1 MPRPSAPSY
10 TVPGWSSN
18 VNYAAGSD
26 PWSGTPTKVAPPSAA
41 IGFTPKTGAAAQWI
55 NYEFNQAFTADA
67 SAKAYF
73 GTLADGLGQGET
85 LTFKDAGFTNTYKAA
100 YDTVDNRWVASASL
114 GAGDFPYVS
123 YDTGWTTMGAWPIAT
138 SSKPILGSNPAG
150 MVVGVDGTGGHGYSL
165 PAGSNTWSG
174 WTLPSVS
181 NTFREV
187 SWLASGST
195 FIAVGTTG
203 SAPVLYKSTGAANW
217 TNASSS
223 VPATF
228 SAFAGHWSCASS
240 PTRFVAIP
248 RSATTGGN
256 YFTSDD
262 GVTFTLRTGLPNAA
276 NFAGRAVHYNSVEG
290 LWMYVSLF
298 TNFSANQIS
307 VYTSPDA
314 ITWTLKFA
322 GGSLNWEVWDLSSA
336 GSVWCMLTNR
346 DVGQTLE
353 RSTLLYSVDS
363 GVSWHVT
370 DTGNLNTAGGVDPPR
385 NQIVSDGNRFMW
397 NSNDKLYV
405 GLHSC
410 GLKTAVT

>member
-1 MPRPSAPSY
+1 MCYIPPMSRPSGPLFSWA
-10 TVPGWSSN
+10 TN
-18 VNYAAGSD
+18 LNYPAGSD
-26 PWSGTPTKVAPPSAA
+26 PWAGTAIKVLPPSPAG
-41 IGFTPKTGAAAQWI
+41 GFVPGQAAAGEYV
-55 NYEFNQAFTADA
+55 NYVFNQAFT
-67 SAKAYF
+67 
-73 GTLADGLGQGET
+73 TLQNVTDGLGQGEV
-85 LTFKDAGFTNTYKAA
+85 LTFKDAGFTNTYKPT
-100 YDTVDNRWVASASL
+100 YDPVANRWVASASL

-123 YDTGWTTMGAWPIAT
+123 YDTGWTTMGAWPTGT

-150 MVVGVDGTGGHGYSL
+150 MVVGVDGTAGKGFSL
-165 PAGSNTWSG
+165 PTGSNTWSN
-174 WTLPSVS
+174 WTLPSVA

-195 FIAVGTTG
+195 FIAIGVNGT
-203 SAPVLYKSTGAANW
+203 PVMFKSTGAANW
-217 TNASSS
+217 TNATSSIPGALNALS
-223 VPATF
+223 T
-228 SAFAGHWSCASS
+228 HWTCAAS

-248 RSATTGGN
+248 RNATTGGN
-256 YFTSDD
+256 YMTSDD
-262 GVTFTLRTGLPNAA
+262 GVTFTLRTSLPNAA
-276 NFAGRAVHYNSVEG
+276 NFAGRAVHYNAVEG

-314 ITWTLKFA
+314 ITWTLKFT

-336 GSVWCMLTNR
+336 GSVWCMLVNR
-346 DVGQTLE
+346 DVGLTLE

-397 NSNDKLYV
+397 NANDKLYV